1 MVLGCNCIQ
10 DFFVFVEFYNV
21 IDGLNWIISWDLIML
36 ISSWFGV
43 FLNVEGCVICLDL
56 DGIEDCDNFSFVFSG
71 NSLSGLF
78 FDLNFFYL
86 QIFFCVNN
94 NILG

>member
-1 MVLGCNCIQ
+1 
-10 DFFVFVEFYNV
+10 
-21 IDGLNWIISWDLIML
+21 ML

-86 QIFFCVNN
+86 
-94 NILG
+94 